1 MSQKNG
7 FWETVDKIVDGYCN
21 VVSILTPV
29 LVAFIVVFICVDIF
43 CRSMFNRPI
52 NGSIEIVQCLIAA
65 AGFAAMARTTYN
77 DGHIRID
84 SLVNALPPKM
94 SFAVDVIMDVIPLTV
109 IPIVVYASVLRL
121 SEALASNEVTTIVN
135 WPMWPFL
142 LIMVIGYLGM
152 FLAQIM
158 VTVKRIHEGVRKK

>member
-1 MSQKNG
+1 MAQKRG
-7 FWETVDKIVDGYCN
+7 FWAAVDKFVNGYCS

-29 LVAFIVVFICVDIF
+29 LVASIVVLICVDIF
-43 CRSMFNRPI
+43 CRSVFNKPI

-84 SLVNALPPKM
+84 SLVNALPPKV
-94 SFAVDVIMDVIPLTV
+94 SFVVDVVMDIIPLTV
-109 IPIVVYASVLRL
+109 IPIVVYASLLRFVE
-121 SEALASNEVTTIVN
+121 SVTSHEVSTIVK

-142 LIMVIGYLGM
+142 LVMVIGYLGM